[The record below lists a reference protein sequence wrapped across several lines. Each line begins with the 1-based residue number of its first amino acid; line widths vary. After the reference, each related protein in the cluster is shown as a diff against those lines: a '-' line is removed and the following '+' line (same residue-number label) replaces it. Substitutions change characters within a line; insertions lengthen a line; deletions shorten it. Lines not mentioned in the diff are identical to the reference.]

1 MKHQAIFINGRAAP
15 SETSFLFPEDF
26 IQLELS
32 SVHYIFFKWLLGWA
46 SLQEKKFKKLAFQK
60 SLPSKYLLSKMKKQ
74 RSYYTPHWVYNMR
87 YISEDIKLFLEVD
100 YLTMSTFILFDP
112 FTLTHTPVTEFSES
126 KVNVYRLYN

>member
-1 MKHQAIFINGRAAP
+1 MSKLLPDLYSIRLFMKHQAIFINGRAAS

-32 SVHYIFFKWLLGWA
+32 NVHYIFFKWLLNWS

-74 RSYYTPHWVYNMR
+74 RSHYTPH
-87 YISEDIKLFLEVD
+87 
-100 YLTMSTFILFDP
+100 
-112 FTLTHTPVTEFSES
+112 
-126 KVNVYRLYN
+126 